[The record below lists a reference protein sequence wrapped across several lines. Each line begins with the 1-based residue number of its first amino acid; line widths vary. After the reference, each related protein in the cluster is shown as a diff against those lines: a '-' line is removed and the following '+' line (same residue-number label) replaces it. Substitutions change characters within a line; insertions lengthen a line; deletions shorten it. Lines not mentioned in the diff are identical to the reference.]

1 MMKISSRITRRQFLR
16 TAAVVSAVIGA
27 APLSSRSLAA
37 PRSHKG
43 MPVILT
49 TDIGDD
55 IDDTWALGFLLKCPE
70 LDLKLA
76 VTDYGKAEYRAKL
89 LAKFLMACGRSDV
102 AVGKGAD
109 VEPRGSGPQS
119 PWIEKYDLAFY
130 PGKVH
135 EDGAQAIIDTI
146 MMSSTPVTL
155 ICIGP
160 MPTVAA
166 ALSRE
171 PRIATR
177 ARFVGMDGS
186 IRVGYGGSK
195 EVCAEW
201 NVKAAPGP
209 ARQALSAPWDIT
221 ITPLDTCGLVSID
234 GARYQRL
241 LDSKDPVVR
250 AIIDNYRIWSWSNKS
265 AADAE
270 HRSTT
275 LFDTVAV
282 YLAFAHNLCKMER
295 LKISVT
301 EDGFTRIDP
310 TAKEMEVATA
320 WKDLDGYRDFLVNRL
335 LSQ

>member
-1 MMKISSRITRRQFLR
+1 M
-16 TAAVVSAVIGA
+16 IGA
-27 APLSSRSLAA
+27 APFSSRLLAA
-37 PRSHKG
+37 PPSHKG

-89 LAKFLMACGRSDV
+89 LAKFLQTCGRSDV
-102 AVGKGAD
+102 AIGKGAD
-109 VEPRGSGPQS
+109 LEPRGSGLQS

-135 EDGAQAIIDTI
+135 EDGVQAIIDTI
-146 MMSSTPVTL
+146 MTSPTPVTL

-171 PRIATR
+171 PRIASR

-186 IRVGYGGSK
+186 IRVGYGSSK

-201 NVKAAPGP
+201 NVKAAPAA

-241 LDSKDPVVR
+241 LDSNDPVVR
-250 AIIDNYRIWSWSNKS
+250 TIIENYRIWSRGNKS
-265 AADAE
+265 AAEAE
-270 HRSTT
+270 HRSST

-282 YLAFAHNLCKMER
+282 YLAFAHSLCKMER
-295 LKISVT
+295 LRIRVT

-310 TAKEMEVATA
+310 AGKKMEVATG
-320 WKDLDGYRDFLVNRL
+320 WKKLDGYRDLLVNRL
-335 LSQ
+335 LAQ